1 MGNKKTYEK
10 IAGNQTQIEIHLA
23 KIDEEL
29 KKEIPNYGRIHHWQ
43 AEINNWEKIIAKL
56 LKRIGR

>member
-10 IAGNQTQIEIHLA
+10 IAGNQAQIENHLL
-23 KIDEEL
+23 KIDAEL
-29 KKEIPNYGRIHHWQ
+29 KKEFPNQGRIHHWQ
-43 AEINNWEKIIAKL
+43 AEINNWEKIVAKL